1 MTSTERTRRRLFK
14 FGLVVCLFL
23 LATQVNISVAQETSI
38 AAPLTTAQVVEK
50 MVARNEQRAQ
60 ALGSYRATRVY
71 HLEYHGLSDK
81 SADLVAAITYQ
92 RPDKLKFSIVSE
104 SGSALLNKRV
114 LKRLMEAEVESMREE
129 NRRRT
134 AIRPE
139 NYEFRLVAYEP
150 TLDHDF
156 YVLEVTPRTKNEF
169 QFRGR
174 IWVEE
179 KDFAVTRIEGEPAK
193 NPSWWTKRNVIHV
206 TYEKQGD
213 FWLPVRNETVTQVRI
228 LGWSLLTII
237 YQDYQILET
246 RDAPTRPS
254 SEGIFRYLSGIAAVD
269 RSPTIA
275 PVFFSA
281 VRASLSANCSVT
293 VQKRV
298 MEILARI
305 EG

>member
-1 MTSTERTRRRLFK
+1 MTSTERTRRRPFK

-23 LATQVNISVAQETSI
+23 VATQANISVAQETSVT
-38 AAPLTTAQVVEK
+38 APLTMAQAVEK
-50 MVARNEQRAQ
+50 MVARNQQRTQ
-60 ALGSYRATRVY
+60 ALESYRATRVY
-71 HLEYHGLSDK
+71 HLEYHELADK

-92 RPDKLKFSIVSE
+92 RPDRLIFSIVSE

-139 NYEFRLVAYEP
+139 NYEFRLVAYER

-156 YVLEVTPRTKNEF
+156 YVLEVTPRTTNEF

-174 IWVEE
+174 IWVED

-213 FWLPVRNETVTQVRI
+213 FWLPARNETVTQVRI

-237 YQDYQILET
+237 YQDYQILER
-246 RDAPTRPS
+246 RDARLAPLLKESSATSQESPQSTEARP
-254 SEGIFRYLSGIAAVD
+254 
-269 RSPTIA
+269 
-275 PVFFSA
+275 
-281 VRASLSANCSVT
+281 
-293 VQKRV
+293 
-298 MEILARI
+298 
-305 EG
+305 

>member
-1 MTSTERTRRRLFK
+1 MASIERTRWWLFK
-14 FGLVVCLFL
+14 FGLVVWLFL
-23 LATQVNISVAQETSI
+23 LAIQVNISVAQETSV
-38 AAPLTTAQVVEK
+38 AAPLTTARVVEE
-50 MVARNEQRAQ
+50 MVTRNEQRAR
-60 ALGSYRATRVY
+60 ALESYRATRVY
-71 HLEYHGLSDK
+71 HLEYHGLTDK
-81 SADLVAAITYQ
+81 SADLVAAITYD
-92 RPDKLKFSIVSE
+92 RPDQLKFSIVSE

-114 LKRLMEAEVESMREE
+114 LKRLMEAEIESMRVE

-139 NYEFRLVAYEP
+139 NYEFRLVAYER

-156 YVLEVTPRTKNEF
+156 CVLEVTPRIKNKF

-193 NPSWWTKRNVIHV
+193 NPSLWTKRNVIHV

-237 YQDYQILET
+237 YRDYQILET
-246 RDAPTRPS
+246 RDGRLAPVLKESSATSQEPPQS
-254 SEGIFRYLSGIAAVD
+254 SE
-269 RSPTIA
+269 
-275 PVFFSA
+275 
-281 VRASLSANCSVT
+281 
-293 VQKRV
+293 
-298 MEILARI
+298 ARP
-305 EG
+305 

>member
-1 MTSTERTRRRLFK
+1 MTSTGRTRRWLFR
-14 FGLVVCLFL
+14 FGLLVCLFL
-23 LATQVNISVAQETSI
+23 LATQVNISVAQETSV

-50 MVARNEQRAQ
+50 MVVRNEQRAQ
-60 ALGSYRATRVY
+60 ALEGYRATRVY
-71 HLEYHGLSDK
+71 HLEYHGLADK

-104 SGSALLNKRV
+104 SGSELLNKRV

-139 NYEFRLVAYEP
+139 NYDFRLLAYEHA
-150 TLDHDF
+150 LDHAF

-169 QFRGR
+169 QFRGQ
-174 IWVEE
+174 IWIEE
-179 KDFAVTRIEGEPAK
+179 RDFAVTRIEGEPAK
-193 NPSWWTKRNVIHV
+193 NPSWWTKQNIIHV

-237 YQDYQILET
+237 YRDYQILET
-246 RDAPTRPS
+246 RDATLAALLKESSATSQGLPQSTEARP
-254 SEGIFRYLSGIAAVD
+254 
-269 RSPTIA
+269 
-275 PVFFSA
+275 
-281 VRASLSANCSVT
+281 
-293 VQKRV
+293 
-298 MEILARI
+298 
-305 EG
+305 

>member
-1 MTSTERTRRRLFK
+1 MTSTETTRRRLFN

-23 LATQVNISVAQETSI
+23 LATQVNISVAQETSV

-92 RPDKLKFSIVSE
+92 RPDKLKFSILSE

-156 YVLEVTPRTKNEF
+156 YVLEVTPRTNNEF

-246 RDAPTRPS
+246 RDARLAPLLKESSSPQSTEARP
-254 SEGIFRYLSGIAAVD
+254 
-269 RSPTIA
+269 
-275 PVFFSA
+275 
-281 VRASLSANCSVT
+281 
-293 VQKRV
+293 
-298 MEILARI
+298 
-305 EG
+305 

>member
-1 MTSTERTRRRLFK
+1 
-14 FGLVVCLFL
+14 
-23 LATQVNISVAQETSI
+23 
-38 AAPLTTAQVVEK
+38 
-50 MVARNEQRAQ
+50 
-60 ALGSYRATRVY
+60 
-71 HLEYHGLSDK
+71 DK